1 VRLVRYG
8 SALWYLS
15 LTPSAARTAVGVRWA
30 RGEETLM
37 DVSQK
42 FEGLNRDI
50 EESFGEEI
58 VALRR
63 DIHREPELGFDTEKT
78 AEKVLAALEGLP
90 LEIQPGVAENG
101 IVATLRGEASGP
113 TVGLRA
119 DMDAL
124 PIHEETD
131 LPFASEISGKMH
143 ACGHDGHTSM
153 LVGAARAL
161 SGMRGRLNG
170 TVKFF
175 FQPAEEGGGGGKVMV
190 EAGMADDVSSVF
202 ALHLW
207 PGLPFGTAA
216 TKAGPIM
223 AAADAF
229 EMEIEGSGGHGAMPH
244 LTADAIVI
252 AAQVVTALQ
261 TVVSREVDPVEP
273 AVLTVGEIGAGS
285 AFNIIPQ
292 TACIAGTVRTLNAD
306 LREKLPERIERLARG
321 VARGMRGDAELD
333 YSFSYPVTMNDEGA
347 ASLALGVIGELFGEE
362 HTLELP
368 NPSMGA
374 EDFAYFLEKIP
385 GAFIWLGVG
394 DVSGLHT
401 SRFAFDEEILPRGS
415 ALLAA
420 LALESLSG

>member
-1 VRLVRYG
+1 MSVVQRFDDLKEEVREG
-8 SALWYLS
+8 
-15 LTPSAARTAVGVRWA
+15 VGER
-30 RGEETLM
+30 
-37 DVSQK
+37 
-42 FEGLNRDI
+42 
-50 EESFGEEI
+50 I

-78 AEKVLAALEGLP
+78 AGKVLAALDGLP
-90 LEIQPGVAENG
+90 LDIRTGVAENG
-101 IVATLRGEASGP
+101 VVATLKGKGAGP

-124 PIHEETD
+124 PILEETG
-131 LPFASEISGKMH
+131 LPFASEVDGKMH

-153 LVGAARAL
+153 LVGAAHAL
-161 SGMRGRLNG
+161 SGMRERMNG

-190 EAGMADDVSSVF
+190 EEGVADDVASIF

-207 PGLPFGTAA
+207 PGLPFGKAA

-229 EMEIEGSGGHGAMPH
+229 EMTVRGNGGHGAFPH
-244 LTADAIVI
+244 LAADAIAM
-252 AAQVVTALQ
+252 AAQIVTALQ

-285 AFNIIPQ
+285 AFNIIPE
-292 TACIAGTVRTLNAD
+292 TARLGGTVRTLNAD
-306 LREKLPERIERLARG
+306 LRRQMPERIEQLARG

-333 YSFSYPVTMNDEGA
+333 YQFSYPVTMNDEGA
-347 ASLALGVIGELFGEE
+347 AQHALGVISGLFGEE
-362 HTLELP
+362 NALELP

-374 EDFAYFLEKIP
+374 EDFAFFLEKIP

-394 DVSGLHT
+394 EDVSFLHT
-401 SRFAFDEEILPRGS
+401 PTFAFDEEILPLGS
-415 ALLAA
+415 ALLTA